1 MIIDAIA
8 RSTPA
13 TSRDAEFT
21 IERVLGQLSHN
32 NAAVALST
40 VRLVVKYL
48 ECITDPESIELL
60 QAKIGPP
67 LVTMLAAEPEVQYVA
82 LRNMRLI
89 TQKRPSVLM
98 DHVEMFFVKYNDPV
112 YVKQEKLELIGA
124 LSSDRNVEKVLLE
137 LREYASEV
145 DMPFVRTA
153 IRQIGRLAI
162 KVEVEE
168 KIGEQNFRVLSE
180 MRGINLYID
189 PKN

>member
-67 LVTMLAAEPEVQYVA
+67 LVEENFYKMQT
-82 LRNMRLI
+82 I
-89 TQKRPSVLM
+89 TSKST
-98 DHVEMFFVKYNDPV
+98 K
-112 YVKQEKLELIGA
+112 
-124 LSSDRNVEKVLLE
+124 SS
-137 LREYASEV
+137 
-145 DMPFVRTA
+145 
-153 IRQIGRLAI
+153 
-162 KVEVEE
+162 
-168 KIGEQNFRVLSE
+168 
-180 MRGINLYID
+180 
-189 PKN
+189 KNQPTF